1 MIWQI
6 YKVFFTYHFTRSLS
20 FVAAAKFSLFTFH
33 FSLKI
38 ANFANSFAKLQCTRQ
53 FKEKQAFLLHCSR
66 FFVTLAS
73 PKLLHLGKAQ
83 INLAFHSTFRNFANK
98 NKTFYNTT
106 MLQIRCKNNNM
117 TKSFPEGTSL
127 LDVYQEFA
135 DDIKLPYPVVS
146 AKVNN
151 ASQGLKFRLYQN
163 RDVEFLDAREGSG
176 HRVYVRSLCFVLYK
190 ATQDLFPGSKLFIE
204 HTISRGYYCNFKKKG
219 YEPMVEGDVEK
230 IRERMQEIINLDMP
244 FRRNEATTEEA
255 LRVFAER
262 GLTDKVKLLESSGQI
277 YSDYYMLGDTA
288 DYYYGPLV
296 PSAGYLTVWGLET
309 YHDGMLLR
317 VPDWNNPTQLAE
329 KVDMPKT
336 YEMFAEKTKWD
347 IIMRLSNA
355 GDVNKAIL
363 KGHASELIQVS
374 EALQEKKIVQIA
386 EEIDR
391 RFHDEENP
399 VRMVL
404 ITGPS
409 SSGKTTFCKRLSV
422 QLLACGLRPL
432 SFSTDDYF
440 VNRLD
445 TPKLPNGDY
454 DFDNIETVE
463 YHLLEDHLLRLMK
476 GERVEIPEY
485 NFVTGKREWNG
496 KKLKLAGDTVLI
508 IEGIHAL
515 NPLLTKKIPDSLKY
529 KIYISALT
537 SISLDDHNWIP
548 VRDNRLLRR
557 IIRDYNKGAY
567 TAQQTI
573 AQWKNVCEAEDQWI
587 FPFQETADAMF
598 NSALNIE
605 FAVLRTHAE
614 IILAS
619 VPKNCDEY
627 AEAHRLLKFLRYF
640 IPISD
645 KEIPPTSIMREFV
658 GGSSFKYPR

>member
-1 MIWQI
+1 
-6 YKVFFTYHFTRSLS
+6 
-20 FVAAAKFSLFTFH
+20 
-33 FSLKI
+33 
-38 ANFANSFAKLQCTRQ
+38 
-53 FKEKQAFLLHCSR
+53 
-66 FFVTLAS
+66 
-73 PKLLHLGKAQ
+73 
-83 INLAFHSTFRNFANK
+83 
-98 NKTFYNTT
+98 
-106 MLQIRCKNNNM
+106 MLQIRCKNNNV

-127 LDVYQEFA
+127 LDVYQAFA
-135 DDIKLPYPVVS
+135 EEIQLPYPVVS

-151 ASQGLKFRLYQN
+151 VSQGLKFRVYQN

-176 HRVYVRSLCFVLYK
+176 HRVYVRSLSFVLYK
-190 ATQDLFPGSKLFIE
+190 ATQDVFPGSKLFIE
-204 HTISRGYYCNFKKKG
+204 HSLCRGYYCNFKKSGVKRQESG
-219 YEPMVEGDVEK
+219 EKVTDEDVER
-230 IRERMQEIINLDMP
+230 IRQRMQEIIDLDMP
-244 FRRNEATTEEA
+244 FRRTEATNEESI
-255 LRVFAER
+255 RIFTER
-262 GLTDKVKLLESSGQI
+262 GFADKVKLLETSGQI
-277 YSDYYMLGDTA
+277 YSDYYTLGDTV

-296 PSAGYLTVWGLET
+296 PSAGYLKVWDLEH
-309 YHDGMLLR
+309 YEEGMLLR
-317 VPDWNNPTQLAE
+317 VPDWYNPLKLAE
-329 KVDMPKT
+329 KVDQPKT
-336 YEMFAEKTKWD
+336 FEMFAEKTRWD

-355 GDVNKAIL
+355 GDVNKAI
-363 KGHASELIQVS
+363 KRGYASELIQVS

-386 EEIDR
+386 EEIER
-391 RFHDEENP
+391 RFHREENP
-399 VRMVL
+399 TRLVL

-422 QLLACGLRPL
+422 QLLACGLRPV

-440 VNRLD
+440 VNRVD

-463 YHLLEDHLLRLMK
+463 YSLLEDHLLRLMQ
-476 GERVEIPEY
+476 GEKVEIPEY
-485 NFVTGKREWNG
+485 NFVTGKREYNG
-496 KKLKLAGDTVLI
+496 KKLKLSGDTVLI

-515 NPLLTKKIPDSLKY
+515 NPLLTKKIPDDVKY

-548 VRDNRLLRR
+548 TRDNRLLRR

-573 AQWKNVCEAEDQWI
+573 SQWKNVCLAEDQWI
-587 FPFQETADAMF
+587 FPYQETADVMF

-619 VPKNCDEY
+619 VPRNCPEY
-627 AEAHRLLKFLRYF
+627 SEAHRLLKFIHYF

-658 GGSSFKYPR
+658 GGSSFKESSF

>member
-1 MIWQI
+1 
-6 YKVFFTYHFTRSLS
+6 
-20 FVAAAKFSLFTFH
+20 
-33 FSLKI
+33 
-38 ANFANSFAKLQCTRQ
+38 
-53 FKEKQAFLLHCSR
+53 
-66 FFVTLAS
+66 
-73 PKLLHLGKAQ
+73 
-83 INLAFHSTFRNFANK
+83 
-98 NKTFYNTT
+98 
-106 MLQIRCKNNNM
+106 MLQIRCKNNNI

-127 LDVYQEFA
+127 LDVYHEFA
-135 DDIKLPYPVVS
+135 DELRLPYPVVS

-151 ASQGLKFRLYQN
+151 AAQGLKFRLYQN
-163 RDVEFLDAREGSG
+163 RDVEFLDARAGSG
-176 HRVYVRSLCFVLYK
+176 HRAYVRSLCFVLYK

-204 HTISRGYYCNFKKKG
+204 HTISRGYYCNFKKRSN
-219 YEPMVEGDVEK
+219 EPLAKGDVDR
-230 IRERMQEIINLDMP
+230 ISQRMQEIVNLDMP

-255 LRVFAER
+255 IRVFAER
-262 GLTDKVKLLESSGQI
+262 GFTDKVKLLETSGQI

-296 PSAGYLTVWGLET
+296 PSAGYLNVWALES

-317 VPDWNNPTQLAE
+317 VPDWNNPTILAE

-336 YEMFAEKTKWD
+336 YSMFAEKTRWD

-391 RFHDEENP
+391 RHSDKENP
-399 VRMVL
+399 VRIIL

-409 SSGKTTFCKRLSV
+409 SSGKTTFCKRLCI
-422 QLLACGLRPL
+422 QLLACGLRPY

-440 VNRLD
+440 VNRVD

-454 DFDNIETVE
+454 DFDNIEAVD
-463 YHLLEDHLLRLMK
+463 YHLLEDHLAKLMR
-476 GERVEIPEY
+476 GERVEVPEY
-485 NFVTGKREWNG
+485 NFVTGLREWKG
-496 KKLKLAGDTVLI
+496 KKFKLTSDSVLI
-508 IEGIHAL
+508 LEGIHAL
-515 NPLLTKKIPDSLKY
+515 NPLLTNAIPDSAKF

-557 IIRDYNKGAY
+557 IIRDYNKGAF
-567 TAQQTI
+567 TAQETI
-573 AQWKNVCEAEDQWI
+573 SQWKNVCEAEDKWI
-587 FPFQETADAMF
+587 FPFQETADVMF

-619 VPKNCDEY
+619 VPKNCPEY
-627 AEAHRLLKFLRYF
+627 AEAHRLLKFIHFFL
-640 IPISD
+640 PVSD
-645 KEIPPTSIMREFV
+645 KEIPPTSIMREFL
-658 GGSSFKYPR
+658 GGSSFKYNR

>member
-1 MIWQI
+1 
-6 YKVFFTYHFTRSLS
+6 
-20 FVAAAKFSLFTFH
+20 
-33 FSLKI
+33 
-38 ANFANSFAKLQCTRQ
+38 
-53 FKEKQAFLLHCSR
+53 
-66 FFVTLAS
+66 
-73 PKLLHLGKAQ
+73 
-83 INLAFHSTFRNFANK
+83 
-98 NKTFYNTT
+98 
-106 MLQIRCKNNNM
+106 MLQIRCKNNNI

-127 LDVYQEFA
+127 LDVYKEFA
-135 DDIKLPYPVVS
+135 DDIQLPYPVVS

-151 ASQGLKFRLYQN
+151 TSEGLKFRLFQN
-163 RDVEFLDAREGSG
+163 RDVEFMDAREGSG

-190 ATQDLFPGSKLFIE
+190 ATQDVFPGSKLFIE
-204 HTISRGYYCNFKKKG
+204 HTISRGYYCNFKKKNN
-219 YEPMVEGDVEK
+219 EPLTESDVES
-230 IRERMQEIINLDMP
+230 IAARMQEIVNIDMP
-244 FRRNEATTEEA
+244 FRRYEATNEEA
-255 LRVFAER
+255 IRVFAER
-262 GLTDKVKLLESSGQI
+262 GFSDKVKLLETSGQI
-277 YSDYYMLGDTA
+277 YSDYYTLGDTA

-296 PSAGYLTVWGLET
+296 PSAGYLKVWALEPF
-309 YHDGMLLR
+309 HDGMLLR
-317 VPDWNNPTQLAE
+317 VPDWNNPTILAE

-336 YEMFAEKTKWD
+336 FEMFAEKTKWD

-391 RFHDEENP
+391 RFRAEENP
-399 VRMVL
+399 IRLVL

-422 QLLACGLRPL
+422 QLLACGLRPY
-432 SFSTDDYF
+432 SISTDDYF
-440 VNRLD
+440 VNRVD

-454 DFDNIETVE
+454 DFDNIEAVE
-463 YHLLEDHLLRLMK
+463 YNLLEDHLTRLMK
-476 GERVEIPEY
+476 GERVEVPEY
-485 NFVTGKREWNG
+485 NFVTGKREYNG
-496 KKLKLAGDTVLI
+496 KKVKLSSDSILI

-515 NPLLTKKIPDSLKY
+515 NPLLTQKIADSMKF

-557 IIRDYNKGAY
+557 IIRDYNKGAF

-573 AQWKNVCEAEDQWI
+573 SQWKNVCDAEDKWI
-587 FPFQETADAMF
+587 FPFQETADVMF

-619 VPKNCDEY
+619 VQKNCPEY
-627 AEAHRLLKFLRYF
+627 SDAHRLLKFIHYF

-658 GGSSFKYPR
+658 GGSSFKY

>member
-1 MIWQI
+1 M
-6 YKVFFTYHFTRSLS
+6 
-20 FVAAAKFSLFTFH
+20 
-33 FSLKI
+33 
-38 ANFANSFAKLQCTRQ
+38 
-53 FKEKQAFLLHCSR
+53 LH
-66 FFVTLAS
+66 
-73 PKLLHLGKAQ
+73 
-83 INLAFHSTFRNFANK
+83 
-98 NKTFYNTT
+98 
-106 MLQIRCKNNNM
+106 IRCKNNNV
-117 TKSFPEGTSL
+117 TKAFPEGCSL

-135 DDIKLPYPVVS
+135 DEIKLPYPVVS

-151 ASQGLKFRLYQN
+151 ASEGLKFRLYQN

-176 HRVYVRSLCFVLYK
+176 HRVYVRSLCFLLYK
-190 ATQDLFPGSKLFIE
+190 ATQDIFPGSKLFIE
-204 HTISRGYYCNFKKKG
+204 HTISRGYYCNFKKKNS
-219 YEPMVEGDVEK
+219 EGLADGDIEQ
-230 IRERMQEIINLDMP
+230 ICERMKEIVNLDMP
-244 FRRNEATTEEA
+244 FRRTEATNEEA
-255 LRVFAER
+255 IRVFAER
-262 GLTDKVKLLESSGQI
+262 GFSDKVKLLETSGQI

-296 PSAGYLTVWGLET
+296 PSAGYLKVFGLEP

-317 VPDWNNPTQLAE
+317 VPDWNNPTVLAE

-336 YEMFAEKTKWD
+336 YEMFREKTKWD

-386 EEIDR
+386 EDIER
-391 RFHDEENP
+391 RFHAEEKP
-399 VRMVL
+399 IRLVL

-409 SSGKTTFCKRLSV
+409 SSGKTTFCKRLSI
-422 QLLACGLRPL
+422 QLLACGLRPM

-440 VNRLD
+440 VNRVD

-454 DFDNIETVE
+454 DFDNIETVD
-463 YHLLEDHLLRLMK
+463 YALLEDHLSRLMK

-485 NFVTGKREWNG
+485 NFTTGKREWNG

-515 NPLLTKKIPDSLKY
+515 NPKLTQNIEDSLKY
-529 KIYISALT
+529 RIYISALT

-567 TAQQTI
+567 TARETI
-573 AQWKNVCEAEDQWI
+573 AQWKNVCEAEDKWI
-587 FPFQETADAMF
+587 FPYQETADAMF

-614 IILAS
+614 IILSS
-619 VPKNCDEY
+619 VQRNCPEY
-627 AEAHRLLKFLRYF
+627 AEAHRLLKFIHYF
-640 IPISD
+640 LPVSD

-658 GGSSFKYPR
+658 GGSSFKY

>member
-1 MIWQI
+1 
-6 YKVFFTYHFTRSLS
+6 
-20 FVAAAKFSLFTFH
+20 
-33 FSLKI
+33 
-38 ANFANSFAKLQCTRQ
+38 
-53 FKEKQAFLLHCSR
+53 
-66 FFVTLAS
+66 
-73 PKLLHLGKAQ
+73 
-83 INLAFHSTFRNFANK
+83 
-98 NKTFYNTT
+98 

-127 LDVYQEFA
+127 LEVYQEFA

-190 ATQDLFPGSKLFIE
+190 ATQDMFPGSKLFIE
-204 HTISRGYYCNFKKKG
+204 HTISRGYYCNFKKKNN
-219 YEPMVEGDVEK
+219 EALADGDVER
-230 IRERMQEIINLDMP
+230 IAARMQEIISMDMP

-255 LRVFAER
+255 IRVFAER
-262 GLTDKVKLLESSGQI
+262 GFTDKVKLLETSGQI

-296 PSAGYLTVWGLET
+296 PSAGYLTVWALEP

-317 VPDWNNPTQLAE
+317 VPDWNNPTILAE

-336 YEMFAEKTKWD
+336 YEMFAEKTRWD

-355 GDVNKAIL
+355 GDVNKAI
-363 KGHASELIQVS
+363 KRGFASELIQVS

-386 EEIDR
+386 EEIER
-391 RFHDEENP
+391 RYHREENP
-399 VRMVL
+399 VRLVL

-409 SSGKTTFCKRLSV
+409 SSGKTTFCKRLSI
-422 QLLACGLRPL
+422 QLLACGLRPM

-440 VNRLD
+440 VNRVD

-463 YHLLEDHLLRLMK
+463 YSLLEDHLQRLMQ
-476 GERVEIPEY
+476 GERVEVPEY

-496 KKLKLAGDTVLI
+496 KKLKLSNDSVLI

-515 NPLLTKKIPDSLKY
+515 NPLLTSKICDSVKF

-567 TAQQTI
+567 TAQETI

-587 FPFQETADAMF
+587 FPYQETADAMF

-619 VPKNCDEY
+619 VPKNCPEY

-658 GGSSFKYPR
+658 GGSSFKY

>member
-1 MIWQI
+1 MSSSSALLRKHIC
-6 YKVFFTYHFTRSLS
+6 TLS
-20 FVAAAKFSLFTFH
+20 GQLIFDNNDYEPITQNILPW
-33 FSLKI
+33 LP
-38 ANFANSFAKLQCTRQ
+38 SFWRG
-53 FKEKQAFLLHCSR
+53 R
-66 FFVTLAS
+66 GR
-73 PKLLHLGKAQ
+73 LHLS
-83 INLAFHSTFRNFANK
+83 I
-98 NKTFYNTT
+98 
-106 MLQIRCKNNNM
+106 MLQIRCKNNNI
-117 TKSFPEGTSL
+117 TKSFPEGASL

-135 DDIKLPYPVVS
+135 DELKMPFPVV
-146 AKVNN
+146 AANVNN
-151 ASQGLKFRLYQN
+151 TPQGLKFRLYQN
-163 RDVEFLDAREGSG
+163 RDVEFLDAREGAG

-204 HTISRGYYCNFKKKG
+204 HTISRGYYCNFKKRNNDPLT
-219 YEPMVEGDVEK
+219 ESD
-230 IRERMQEIINLDMP
+230 IQHFSERMQEIINLDMP

-255 LRVFAER
+255 VRVFAER
-262 GLTDKVKLLESSGQI
+262 GFSDKVKLLETSGQI
-277 YSDYYMLGDTA
+277 YSDYYTLGDTA
-288 DYYYGPLV
+288 DFYYGPLV
-296 PSAGYLTVWGLET
+296 PSAGYLTVWGLEP

-317 VPDWNNPTQLAE
+317 VPDWNDPSRLAE

-336 YEMFAEKTKWD
+336 YEMFAEKTRWD

-391 RFHDEENP
+391 RFHQEENP
-399 VRMVL
+399 LRIVL

-422 QLLACGLRPL
+422 QLLACGLRPY
-432 SFSTDDYF
+432 SVSTDDYF
-440 VNRLD
+440 VNRVD
-445 TPKLPNGDY
+445 TPRLPNGDY

-463 YHLLEDHLLRLMK
+463 YKLLEDHLTRLMK
-476 GERVEIPEY
+476 GERVEVPEY
-485 NFVTGKREWNG
+485 NFTTGKREWNG
-496 KKLKLAGDTVLI
+496 KKLKLNNDTVLI

-515 NPLLTKKIPDSLKY
+515 NPLLTKAIPDSAKF

-557 IIRDYNKGAY
+557 IIRDYNKGAF

-573 AQWKNVCEAEDQWI
+573 SQWPNVCEAEDQWI
-587 FPFQETADAMF
+587 FPYQETADVMF

-605 FAVLRTHAE
+605 FAVLRPHAE

-619 VPKNCDEY
+619 VPKNCPEY
-627 AEAHRLLKFLRYF
+627 TDAHRLLKFLHYF
-640 IPISD
+640 MPVSD

-658 GGSSFKYPR
+658 GGSSFKY

>member
-1 MIWQI
+1 V
-6 YKVFFTYHFTRSLS
+6 KDN
-20 FVAAAKFSLFTFH
+20 K
-33 FSLKI
+33 
-38 ANFANSFAKLQCTRQ
+38 
-53 FKEKQAFLLHCSR
+53 
-66 FFVTLAS
+66 
-73 PKLLHLGKAQ
+73 
-83 INLAFHSTFRNFANK
+83 RNTNE
-98 NKTFYNTT
+98 Y
-106 MLQIRCKNNNM
+106 MLQIRCKNNNV

-135 DDIKLPYPVVS
+135 DEIKLPYPVVS

-176 HRVYVRSLCFVLYK
+176 HRAYVRSLSFVLYK
-190 ATQDLFPGSKLFIE
+190 ATQDIFPGSKLFIE
-204 HTISRGYYCNFKKKG
+204 HSICRGYYCNFRKRNN
-219 YEPMVEGDVEK
+219 ETVTEEDVTAL
-230 IRERMQEIINLDMP
+230 RNRMQEIIDMDMP
-244 FRRNEATTEEA
+244 FRRTEATNEEA
-255 LRVFAER
+255 IRVFADR
-262 GLTDKVKLLESSGQI
+262 GFSDKVKLLETSGNI
-277 YSDYYMLGDTA
+277 YSDYYTLGDTV

-296 PSAGYLTVWGLET
+296 PSAGYLKVWGLQRFEE
-309 YHDGMLLR
+309 GLLLR
-317 VPDWNNPTQLAE
+317 VPDWNDPSRLAE
-329 KVDMPKT
+329 WVDQPKT
-336 YEMFAEKTKWD
+336 YEMFAEKTRWD

-355 GDVNKAIL
+355 GDVNRAVE

-391 RFHDEENP
+391 RFHNEENP
-399 VRMVL
+399 VKLVL

-409 SSGKTTFCKRLSV
+409 SSGKTTFCKRLSI
-422 QLLACGLRPL
+422 QLLACGLRPI

-454 DFDNIETVE
+454 DFDNIETVD
-463 YHLLEDHLLRLMK
+463 YRLLEEHLTRLMN
-476 GERVEIPEY
+476 GERVEVPEY
-485 NFVTGKREWNG
+485 NFTTGKREWNG
-496 KKLKLAGDTVLI
+496 KKLKLAGDSVLI

-515 NPLLTKKIPDSLKY
+515 NPLLTKEIDDRSKF

-548 VRDNRLLRR
+548 TRDNRLLRR
-557 IIRDYNKGAY
+557 IIRDYNKGAF
-567 TAQQTI
+567 TARETI
-573 AQWKNVCEAEDQWI
+573 AQWKNVCEAEDKWI
-587 FPFQETADAMF
+587 FPYQETADVMF

-614 IILAS
+614 LILAS

-627 AEAHRLLKFLRYF
+627 AEAHRLLKFIRFF
-640 IPISD
+640 IPVSD

-658 GGSSFKYPR
+658 GGSSFKY

>member
-1 MIWQI
+1 
-6 YKVFFTYHFTRSLS
+6 
-20 FVAAAKFSLFTFH
+20 
-33 FSLKI
+33 
-38 ANFANSFAKLQCTRQ
+38 
-53 FKEKQAFLLHCSR
+53 
-66 FFVTLAS
+66 
-73 PKLLHLGKAQ
+73 
-83 INLAFHSTFRNFANK
+83 
-98 NKTFYNTT
+98 
-106 MLQIRCKNNNM
+106 MLQIRCKNNNV

-163 RDVEFLDAREGSG
+163 RDVEFLDARAGSG

-190 ATQDLFPGSKLFIE
+190 ATQDVFPGSKLFIE
-204 HTISRGYYCNFKKKG
+204 HTISRGYYCNFKKKNG
-219 YEPMVEGDVEK
+219 EPLADGDVER
-230 IRERMQEIINLDMP
+230 ISERMQEIVALDMP

-255 LRVFAER
+255 IRVFQER
-262 GLTDKVKLLESSGQI
+262 GFQDKVKLLETSGQI
-277 YSDYYMLGDTA
+277 YSDYYTLGDTA

-296 PSAGYLTVWGLET
+296 PSAGYLTVWGLEQ

-317 VPDWNNPTQLAE
+317 VPDWSDPTKLAE

-336 YEMFAEKTKWD
+336 YEMFAEKTRWD

-355 GDVNKAIL
+355 GDVNKAVL
-363 KGHASELIQVS
+363 KGHGSELIQVS

-386 EEIDR
+386 EDIDR
-391 RFHDEENP
+391 RFHAEENP
-399 VRMVL
+399 ILLVL

-440 VNRLD
+440 VNRVD

-454 DFDNIETVE
+454 DFDNIEAVD
-463 YHLLEDHLLRLMK
+463 YNLLEEHLTRLMK
-476 GERVEIPEY
+476 GERVEVPEY
-485 NFVTGKREWNG
+485 NFSTGKREWNG

-515 NPLLTKKIPDSLKY
+515 NPLMTKKIDDTLKY

-557 IIRDYNKGAY
+557 IIRDYNKGAFS
-567 TAQQTI
+567 ARETI
-573 AQWKNVCEAEDQWI
+573 AQWPNVCAAEDQWI
-587 FPFQETADAMF
+587 FPYQETADVMF

-614 IILAS
+614 LILGTI
-619 VPKNCDEY
+619 PKNCPEY
-627 AEAHRLLKFLRYF
+627 AEAHRLLKFIRYF
-640 IPISD
+640 IPVSD

-658 GGSSFKYPR
+658 GGSSFKY

>member
-1 MIWQI
+1 
-6 YKVFFTYHFTRSLS
+6 
-20 FVAAAKFSLFTFH
+20 
-33 FSLKI
+33 
-38 ANFANSFAKLQCTRQ
+38 
-53 FKEKQAFLLHCSR
+53 
-66 FFVTLAS
+66 
-73 PKLLHLGKAQ
+73 
-83 INLAFHSTFRNFANK
+83 
-98 NKTFYNTT
+98 
-106 MLQIRCKNNNM
+106 MLQIRCKNNNV

-127 LDVYQEFA
+127 LEVYQEFA
-135 DDIKLPYPVVS
+135 EEIKLPYPVVS

-163 RDVEFLDAREGSG
+163 RDVEFLDARGGSG
-176 HRVYVRSLCFVLYK
+176 HRVYVRSLSFVLYK

-204 HTISRGYYCNFKKKG
+204 HSLCRGYYCNFKKRNN
-219 YEPMVEGDVEK
+219 EPLTDDDAER
-230 IRERMQEIINLDMP
+230 IRERMQEIISLDMP
-244 FRRNEATTEEA
+244 FRRTEATNEEA
-255 LRVFAER
+255 IRVFAER
-262 GLTDKVKLLESSGQI
+262 GFTDKVKLLETCGQV
-277 YSDYYMLGDTA
+277 YSDYYTLGDTV

-296 PSAGYLTVWGLET
+296 PSAGYLQVWGLER
-309 YHDGMLLR
+309 YEQGLLLR
-317 VPDWNNPTQLAE
+317 VPDWNDPSKLAE
-329 KVDMPKT
+329 KVAQPKT
-336 YEMFAEKTKWD
+336 FEMFAEKTHWD
-347 IIMRLSNA
+347 IIMHLSNA
-355 GDVNKAIL
+355 GDVNKAVMR
-363 KGHASELIQVS
+363 GHASELIQVS

-391 RFHDEENP
+391 RFHREQDP
-399 VRMVL
+399 VRLVL

-422 QLLACGLRPL
+422 QLLACGLRPV

-440 VNRLD
+440 VNRVD

-454 DFDNIETVE
+454 DFDNVETVE
-463 YHLLEDHLLRLMK
+463 YRLLEDHLLRLMK
-476 GERVEIPEY
+476 GERVEVPEY
-485 NFVTGKREWNG
+485 NFVTGKREYNG

-515 NPLLTKKIPDSLKY
+515 NPLLTQKIPDSMKY

-548 VRDNRLLRR
+548 TRDNRLLRR

-573 AQWKNVCEAEDQWI
+573 AQWKNVLAAEDQWI
-587 FPFQETADAMF
+587 FPFQETADVMF

-614 IILAS
+614 IILTS
-619 VPKNCDEY
+619 VPKNCPEY
-627 AEAHRLLKFLRYF
+627 SEAHRLLKFIRYF

-658 GGSSFKYPR
+658 GGSSFKYAD

>member
-1 MIWQI
+1 
-6 YKVFFTYHFTRSLS
+6 
-20 FVAAAKFSLFTFH
+20 
-33 FSLKI
+33 
-38 ANFANSFAKLQCTRQ
+38 
-53 FKEKQAFLLHCSR
+53 
-66 FFVTLAS
+66 
-73 PKLLHLGKAQ
+73 
-83 INLAFHSTFRNFANK
+83 
-98 NKTFYNTT
+98 
-106 MLQIRCKNNNM
+106 MLQIRCKNNNI

-135 DDIKLPYPVVS
+135 DDLQMQNPVV
-146 AKVNN
+146 AALVNN
-151 ASQGLKFRLYQN
+151 TTQGLKFRLYQN
-163 RDVEFLDAREGSG
+163 RDVEFLDAREGPG

-204 HTISRGYYCNFKKKG
+204 HTISRGYYCNFKKRG
-219 YEPMVEGDVEK
+219 NDALTEDDIQH

-255 LRVFAER
+255 VRIFAER
-262 GLTDKVKLLESSGQI
+262 GFSDKVKLLETSGQI

-288 DYYYGPLV
+288 DFFYGPLV
-296 PSAGYLTVWGLET
+296 PSASYLTVWGLEA

-317 VPDWNNPTQLAE
+317 VPDWNDPSRLAE

-336 YEMFAEKTKWD
+336 YEMFAEKTRWD

-374 EALQEKKIVQIA
+374 EALQEKNIVQIA
-386 EEIDR
+386 EEIER
-391 RFHDEENP
+391 RFHREENP

-409 SSGKTTFCKRLSV
+409 SSGKTTFCKRLSI
-422 QLLACGLRPL
+422 QLLACGLRPY
-432 SFSTDDYF
+432 SVSTDDYF
-440 VNRLD
+440 VNRVD
-445 TPKLPNGDY
+445 TPLLPNGDY

-463 YHLLEDHLLRLMK
+463 YRLLQDHLQRLMQ
-476 GERVEIPEY
+476 GERVEVPEY
-485 NFVTGKREWNG
+485 NFTTGKREWNG
-496 KKLKLAGDTVLI
+496 KKLKLSGDTVLI

-515 NPLLTKKIPDSLKY
+515 NPLLTKAIPDSAKF

-557 IIRDYNKGAY
+557 IIRDYNKGAF

-573 AQWKNVCEAEDQWI
+573 SQWPNVCQAEDQWI
-587 FPFQETADAMF
+587 FPYQESADVMF

-605 FAVLRTHAE
+605 FAVLRPHAE

-619 VPKNCDEY
+619 VPKNCPEY
-627 AEAHRLLKFLRYF
+627 TDAHRLLKFLHYF
-640 IPISD
+640 IPVSD

-658 GGSSFKYPR
+658 GGSSFKY

>member
-1 MIWQI
+1 M
-6 YKVFFTYHFTRSLS
+6 R
-20 FVAAAKFSLFTFH
+20 
-33 FSLKI
+33 
-38 ANFANSFAKLQCTRQ
+38 
-53 FKEKQAFLLHCSR
+53 
-66 FFVTLAS
+66 
-73 PKLLHLGKAQ
+73 
-83 INLAFHSTFRNFANK
+83 STFRNFA
-98 NKTFYNTT
+98 TT
-106 MLQIRCKNNNM
+106 NSIDMLQIRCKNNNV
-117 TKSFPEGTSL
+117 TKSFPEGCSL
-127 LDVYQEFA
+127 MDVYQEFQNE
-135 DDIKLPYPVVS
+135 IQLPYPVIS

-151 ASQGLKFRLYQN
+151 VSQGLKFRLYQN
-163 RDVEFLDAREGSG
+163 RDVEFLDARAGSG
-176 HRVYVRSLCFVLYK
+176 HRVYVRSLSFVLYK
-190 ATQDLFPGSKLFIE
+190 ATQDVFPGSKLFIE
-204 HTISRGYYCNFKKKG
+204 HSLCRGYYCNFKKKG
-219 YEPMVEGDVEK
+219 NEALTDSDVDQ
-230 IRERMQEIINLDMP
+230 IRQRMKEIIDLDMP
-244 FRRNEATTEEA
+244 FRRTEATNEEA
-255 LRVFAER
+255 IRVFTER
-262 GLTDKVKLLESSGQI
+262 GFTDKVKLLETSGQI
-277 YSDYYMLGDTA
+277 YSDYYTLGDTV

-296 PSAGYLTVWGLET
+296 PSAGYLKVWGLER
-309 YHDGMLLR
+309 YEQGMLLR
-317 VPDWNNPTQLAE
+317 VPDWNNPLKLAE
-329 KVDMPKT
+329 KADQPKT
-336 YEMFAEKTKWD
+336 FEMFAEKTRWD
-347 IIMRLSNA
+347 IIMRLSNV
-355 GDVNKAIL
+355 GDVNRAVQR
-363 KGHASELIQVS
+363 GYGSELIQVS

-391 RFHDEENP
+391 RFHRKKNP
-399 VRMVL
+399 VRLVL

-440 VNRLD
+440 VNRVD

-463 YHLLEDHLLRLMK
+463 YSLLEDHLQRLMQ

-515 NPLLTKKIPDSLKY
+515 NPLLTKNISDKVKY

-557 IIRDYNKGAY
+557 IIRDYNKGAF

-573 AQWKNVCEAEDQWI
+573 AQWKNVLDAEEQWI
-587 FPFQETADAMF
+587 FPFQETADVMF

-614 IILAS
+614 LILS
-619 VPKNCDEY
+619 QVPKNCPEY
-627 AEAHRLLKFLRYF
+627 SEAHRLLKFIRFFL
-640 IPISD
+640 PVSD

-658 GGSSFKYPR
+658 GGSSFKY

>member
-1 MIWQI
+1 
-6 YKVFFTYHFTRSLS
+6 
-20 FVAAAKFSLFTFH
+20 
-33 FSLKI
+33 
-38 ANFANSFAKLQCTRQ
+38 
-53 FKEKQAFLLHCSR
+53 
-66 FFVTLAS
+66 
-73 PKLLHLGKAQ
+73 
-83 INLAFHSTFRNFANK
+83 
-98 NKTFYNTT
+98 
-106 MLQIRCKNNNM
+106 MLQIRCKNNNV

-127 LDVYQEFA
+127 IDVYQEFA
-135 DDIKLPYPVVS
+135 DEIKLSYPVVS

-151 ASQGLKFRLYQN
+151 VSQGLKFRLYQN
-163 RDVEFLDAREGSG
+163 RDVEFMDATEGSG
-176 HRVYVRSLCFVLYK
+176 HRVYVRSLSFVLYK
-190 ATQDLFPGSKLFIE
+190 ATQDVFPGSKLFIE
-204 HTISRGYYCNFKKKG
+204 HSLSRGYYCNFKKTGIKKQDTG
-219 YEPMVEGDVEK
+219 DKVTDDDVERIK
-230 IRERMQEIINLDMP
+230 VRMQEIIDSDMP
-244 FRRNEATTEEA
+244 FRRTESTTEEA
-255 LRVFAER
+255 IRIFSER
-262 GLTDKVKLLESSGQI
+262 GFADKVKLLETSGQA
-277 YSDYYMLGDTA
+277 YTYYYTLGDTI

-296 PSAGYLTVWGLET
+296 PSAGYLNVWGLER
-309 YHDGMLLR
+309 YEDGLLLR
-317 VPDWNNPTQLAE
+317 VPDWNDPSKLAE
-329 KVDMPKT
+329 KVDQPKT
-336 YEMFAEKTKWD
+336 FEMFTEKTHWD

-355 GDVNKAIL
+355 GDVNKAIMR
-363 KGHASELIQVS
+363 GHASELIQVS

-391 RFHDEENP
+391 RFHREKDP
-399 VRMVL
+399 VRIVL

-422 QLLACGLRPL
+422 QLLACGLRPI

-440 VNRLD
+440 VNRVD

-463 YHLLEDHLLRLMK
+463 YSLLEDHLLRLMQ
-476 GERVEIPEY
+476 GEKVEIPEY

-557 IIRDYNKGAY
+557 IIRDYNKGAF

-573 AQWKNVCEAEDQWI
+573 AQWKNVLSAEDQWI
-587 FPFQETADAMF
+587 FPYQETADVMF

-614 IILAS
+614 IILTS
-619 VPKNCDEY
+619 VPKNCPEY

-658 GGSSFKYPR
+658 GGSSFKF